1 MTFRPMLAGKV
12 SDVNALKYPVLA
24 SQKLDG
30 VRATVQGG
38 KLMSRSLKPIPNRYV
53 QEMFAWL
60 PEGIDG
66 ELILGDPT
74 AKDAYRQTVSVVMS
88 DDKPADDIRLH
99 VFDRFGDLPFSER
112 LKAAISPINIEIM
125 QNSARQWH
133 AVPVQHVLIKNAE
146 ELIALEAAWL
156 AEGHEGVM
164 VRDPAGPYKQGRS
177 SEREGY
183 LLKLKQFVDSD
194 AEVLSAFELEHNEN
208 KAKTN
213 ALGRTERST
222 AKAGKVLS
230 GLMGG
235 LNVRDC
241 VTGVEFAI
249 GTGFDANDRK
259 VLWEQRDTLPGKLL
273 KYKFFPSGSKDKPR
287 HPVFLDWRS
296 KEDMSK

>member
-99 VFDRFGDLPFSER
+99 VFDMFGAAGFQSR
-112 LKAAISPINIEIM
+112 LEGALFV
-125 QNSARQWH
+125 ARNPCPGQGDVE
-133 AVPVQHVLIKNAE
+133 AVPHTLIHCAE
-146 ELIALEAAWL
+146 ELLALEALWL

-164 VRDPAGPYKQGRS
+164 VRSLDGPYKQGRS

-194 AEVLSAFELEHNEN
+194 AEVLNAFELEHNEN
-208 KAKTN
+208 EAKTN

-259 VLWEQRDTLPGKLL
+259 TLWEQRDTLPGKIL
-273 KYKFFPSGSKDKPR
+273 KYKHFPSGSKDKPR
-287 HPVFLDWRS
+287 HPVFLAWRS

>member
-38 KLMSRSLKPIPNRYV
+38 KLMSRSLKPIPNCYV

-66 ELILGDPT
+66 ELILGNPT

-99 VFDRFGDLPFSER
+99 VFDMFGIAGFQSR
-112 LKAAISPINIEIM
+112 LEGALFV
-125 QNSARQWH
+125 ARNPCPGH
-133 AVPVQHVLIKNAE
+133 GEVVAVPHTLIHCAE
-146 ELIALEAAWL
+146 ELLALEALWL

-164 VRDPAGPYKQGRS
+164 VRSLDGPYKQGRS

-194 AEVLSAFELEHNEN
+194 AEVLNAFELEHNEN
-208 KAKTN
+208 EAKTN

-287 HPVFLDWRS
+287 HPVFLGWRS
-296 KEDMSK
+296 KEDM

>member
-1 MTFRPMLAGKV
+1 MTFRPMLAGIV

-38 KLMSRSLKPIPNRYV
+38 KLMSRSLKPIPNVHV
-53 QEMFAWL
+53 QKMFEWL
-60 PEGIDG
+60 PEGLDG

-74 AKDAYRQTVSVVMS
+74 AKDAYRKTVSVVMS
-88 DDKPADDIRLH
+88 DDKPANGICLH
-99 VFDRFGDLPFSER
+99 VFDKYGPGQFEARFSLACADVDNFANSVIARPVPH
-112 LKAAISPINIEIM
+112 LKITTAD
-125 QNSARQWH
+125 Q
-133 AVPVQHVLIKNAE
+133 LIT
-146 ELIALEAAWL
+146 LEAQWL

-164 VRDPAGPYKQGRS
+164 VRSLTGPYKQGRS

-208 KAKTN
+208 EAKTN

>member
-1 MTFRPMLAGKV
+1 M
-12 SDVNALKYPVLA
+12 
-24 SQKLDG
+24 
-30 VRATVQGG
+30 
-38 KLMSRSLKPIPNRYV
+38 
-53 QEMFAWL
+53 
-60 PEGIDG
+60 
-66 ELILGDPT
+66 
-74 AKDAYRQTVSVVMS
+74 
-88 DDKPADDIRLH
+88 
-99 VFDRFGDLPFSER
+99 
-112 LKAAISPINIEIM
+112 
-125 QNSARQWH
+125 
-133 AVPVQHVLIKNAE
+133 
-146 ELIALEAAWL
+146 
-156 AEGHEGVM
+156 
-164 VRDPAGPYKQGRS
+164 
-177 SEREGY
+177 
-183 LLKLKQFVDSD
+183 DSD

-208 KAKTN
+208 EAKTN